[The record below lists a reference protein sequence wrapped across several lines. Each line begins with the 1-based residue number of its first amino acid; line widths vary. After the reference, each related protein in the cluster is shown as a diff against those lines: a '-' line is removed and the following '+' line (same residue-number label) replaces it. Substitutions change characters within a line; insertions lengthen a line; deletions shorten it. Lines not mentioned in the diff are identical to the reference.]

1 MQSLRTKN
9 SYTRLILTKIMIWL
23 LNLNVTHLVLHV
35 LIPIQIIVVLVGV
48 KKPKKI
54 IKTISC
60 KRMGTYQPVKQVV
73 MMDLQRMELL
83 KIQTLKKCIMSVQ
96 VVMSCVIPVKVK
108 V

>member
-1 MQSLRTKN
+1 
-9 SYTRLILTKIMIWL
+9 
-23 LNLNVTHLVLHV
+23 
-35 LIPIQIIVVLVGV
+35 
-48 KKPKKI
+48 
-54 IKTISC
+54 
-60 KRMGTYQPVKQVV
+60 MGTYQPVKQVV